1 MKDKNS
7 KNKIL
12 GSIL

>member
-7 KNKIL
+7 K
-12 GSIL
+12 GSDTLSAC

>member
-7 KNKIL
+7 KMKFRSNY
-12 GSIL
+12 